1 MLENLKI
8 IHEQMKDQYD
18 LLILKMNVI
27 NQENFSLK
35 RELYFYQNNN
45 TNNTNNIN
53 TTSNYN
59 SNNNTQNINNNK
71 IINNN
76 YNNENP
82 EKNVN
87 ININMNN
94 IPKQK
99 INSMK
104 INIDNNNNNQIN
116 YKKINNYKSEKNDKK
131 EINNKTIEINRD
143 KENDD
148 VYNNT
153 ITKSHRKFIKNI
165 NQNDSSGVSALLKN
179 NNYENITMTK
189 IKRKEKERD
198 KTPINRNIKLNH
210 HDNNNYIYNNINNDT
225 YRNINKINNNK
236 KGKISRTKSIDNIT
250 NEDSNYI
257 NIKKKNNEISFYPS
271 ESNLKIEKKIEEIG
285 KILIQLQKKRD
296 IYLDEYDKLPENP
309 KKQKELLEKRDIKK
323 IIDELNSAINGYKM
337 KERNLKKMYNPI

>member
-1 MLENLKI
+1 M
-8 IHEQMKDQYD
+8 
-18 LLILKMNVI
+18 
-27 NQENFSLK
+27 
-35 RELYFYQNNN
+35 
-45 TNNTNNIN
+45 
-53 TTSNYN
+53 
-59 SNNNTQNINNNK
+59 
-71 IINNN
+71 
-76 YNNENP
+76 
-82 EKNVN
+82 N

-104 INIDNNNNNQIN
+104 INIDNNNNQIN

-225 YRNINKINNNK
+225 YRNINKIIILKKCYIETLIKRHFEKYPSKKKQIIYEANLPKKRNDLKKVYHEMMKVINEKLKEKDNQKYYHILILDILKKHENIEQKEINDELKLYKNNLKNK
-236 KGKISRTKSIDNIT
+236 EKENKNKVIKKSKKNEKNNWSVNIGNLLIFLIPMAFAAYYLNT
-250 NEDSNYI
+250 
-257 NIKKKNNEISFYPS
+257 NIK
-271 ESNLKIEKKIEEIG
+271 
-285 KILIQLQKKRD
+285 
-296 IYLDEYDKLPENP
+296 
-309 KKQKELLEKRDIKK
+309 
-323 IIDELNSAINGYKM
+323 
-337 KERNLKKMYNPI
+337 